1 MASGNGFFPSCR
13 TPNWSR
19 KISEISIVSFWRST
33 LSMSRGD
40 ANLFFFVR
48 VDDDDA
54 SNPRLLESVDTREN
68 VCMRESMFCDAPEGK
83 HKEGYRP
90 YLIREIGGYKK
101 YHQQQQ
107 HPTTIFFSLC
117 RERTVPSR
125 RFCVRVLMLTR
136 TRTRIRTVT
145 REREWEGGAL
155 KVGRYM
161 CACVYGRLCERST
174 PAIDGLLQKVT
185 RFSLN
190 IPFRF
195 RLRVCTR
202 RFRSRLRSK

>member
-1 MASGNGFFPSCR
+1 MLCPSNPYHTKGPFSLVTKTPSQSAYTQLPLLKFTPPNV
-13 TPNWSR
+13 TPNSGSLTPGSLLLDGTGFVPMA
-19 KISEISIVSFWRST
+19 KIGI
-33 LSMSRGD
+33 L
-40 ANLFFFVR
+40 
-48 VDDDDA
+48 
-54 SNPRLLESVDTREN
+54 
-68 VCMRESMFCDAPEGK
+68 
-83 HKEGYRP
+83 
-90 YLIREIGGYKK
+90 
-101 YHQQQQ
+101 
-107 HPTTIFFSLC
+107 TTIFFSLC

-125 RFCVRVLMLTR
+125 CFCVRVLMLTR

>member
-19 KISEISIVSFWRST
+19 KISEILSFWRST

-48 VDDDDA
+48 VDDDDDA
-54 SNPRLLESVDTREN
+54 SNPRLLDGVDTREN

-90 YLIREIGGYKK
+90 YFNKSRWVQKIPPPTPTT
-101 YHQQQQ
+101 
-107 HPTTIFFSLC
+107 PTTIFFSLC

-125 RFCVRVLMLTR
+125 CFCVRVLMLTR

>member
-19 KISEISIVSFWRST
+19 KISEISIMSFWRST

-48 VDDDDA
+48 VDDDDDA

-83 HKEGYRP
+83 NKKERAYQNTSRWVVQKIP
-90 YLIREIGGYKK
+90 
-101 YHQQQQ
+101 
-107 HPTTIFFSLC
+107 PPPTIFFSLC

-125 RFCVRVLMLTR
+125 CFCVRVLMLTR

>member
-1 MASGNGFFPSCR
+1 M
-13 TPNWSR
+13 
-19 KISEISIVSFWRST
+19 SFWRST

-40 ANLFFFVR
+40 ANLFFFFR
-48 VDDDDA
+48 VDDDDDA

-90 YLIREIGGYKK
+90 YLIKSRWVQKIPPRTPTTPTT
-101 YHQQQQ
+101 
-107 HPTTIFFSLC
+107 PTTIFFSLC

-125 RFCVRVLMLTR
+125 CFCVRVLMLTR

>member
-1 MASGNGFFPSCR
+1 M
-13 TPNWSR
+13 
-19 KISEISIVSFWRST
+19 SFWRST

-54 SNPRLLESVDTREN
+54 SNLRLLESVDTREN
-68 VCMRESMFCDAPEGK
+68 VCMRKSMFCDAPEGK

-90 YLIREIGGYKK
+90 YFNKSRWVQKIPPRTPTTPTT
-101 YHQQQQ
+101 
-107 HPTTIFFSLC
+107 PTTIFFSLC

-125 RFCVRVLMLTR
+125 CFCVRVLMLTR